1 MATTKDTC
9 DGDAYIHNLAAFI
22 RSHERQLANAL
33 LAYKRSTR
41 QRKRH
46 AQKKG
51 GGGANGANGAHA
63 QEGHGAAQAQQR
75 QQRQPAM
82 RITKPVRLSMSLH
95 HLYFLLGRFQDL
107 GIDVGPM
114 NVRLDNI
121 DSETPGNYVSF
132 LSEFQRKKLM
142 PSDAQSI
149 HSMSS
154 VKSVMSSVSALWSS
168 LSSSSRHYDNIAT
181 DLQYLYSAFSKIP
194 CLRLANDP
202 KAKLIK
208 GHEEYPFETATPI
221 DVFHNLVVLEI
232 CEIDPKE
239 VFGWDTLSG
248 SIRYLVIKRAGLTD
262 PADVLVRL
270 VEDDA
275 EKRAAGAPGG
285 ALGAGS
291 ADSAVFDEP
300 ADIMSLSALKR
311 HRKSVSSPKIYPG
324 PKFVGSSGSALS
336 TSIPTVYYSSPQM
349 HRPAASVGAGS
360 VCSVGGAADGCGSTT
375 AAGAGAGAS
384 AQAAATTEA
393 APQRR
398 PYFYYPAPSR
408 HRRSARSNSVL
419 SDTYRKPALPDVAA
433 EKSAN
438 ANSSVSLPL
447 SADGSLDFA
456 EAEKRSMSQDP
467 SCWRLLRHLSFTG
480 NRISKLSG
488 WCFENLADLSSLDLS
503 FNRLTEI
510 PTDALSKLSHLKSLN
525 LSFNQ
530 LSSTRG
536 MPDNMHKLA
545 IVNLRGNKITDLKSL
560 EQLAELE
567 KIDLRQNRLAR
578 VADLKPLLLIDNERV
593 RLKSIYMSGNPV
605 SASRGYRIELF
616 DLFNGVDYKNDV
628 RIDGSRPGIFESRM
642 LMDRKKARLNLC
654 KFLDASIIDKMAA
667 KVSSIGNKETVMK
680 TKAETEV
687 GKRADAETRDAPSG
701 KGPGKPLDMRK
712 AHNCH
717 LQSEN
722 AVSLHT
728 NLQSTD
734 REDGKSR
741 NSIPTDTNKL
751 GKTLQSHVL
760 PLPQKH
766 RHSSNQEKKHEV
778 KYEKKQEKHEVK
790 QEKHEV
796 KQEKHEVKQEKH
808 EVKQEKHEV
817 KQEKHETKNE
827 TKHELKHELKREQL
841 QNNEIMHEIR
851 QKRTKD
857 QHQHPYTIQVLAPN
871 PNAINTSSSGS
882 ITPPEK
888 PFSQRPAANRSSTLS
903 SLLDKIS
910 ISSSSEKKEPS
921 ENSRK
926 TKSLNSSR
934 GGSQGSNPVARISG
948 ASPALPIITNTT
960 TITTRSPVEAQ
971 SATSVAEMNA

>member
-1 MATTKDTC
+1 
-9 DGDAYIHNLAAFI
+9 
-22 RSHERQLANAL
+22 
-33 LAYKRSTR
+33 
-41 QRKRH
+41 
-46 AQKKG
+46 
-51 GGGANGANGAHA
+51 
-63 QEGHGAAQAQQR
+63 
-75 QQRQPAM
+75 M

-154 VKSVMSSVSALWSS
+154 VKSVMSSVSALWNS

-275 EKRAAGAPGG
+275 EKRTAGAPGG

-324 PKFVGSSGSALS
+324 PKIAGSSGSALS
-336 TSIPTVYYSSPQM
+336 TSIPTVYYSSPQRM
-349 HRPAASVGAGS
+349 HRPAASVSAGS
-360 VCSVGGAADGCGSTT
+360 ACSAGGAADGCGSIA
-375 AAGAGAGAS
+375 AAGAGTVTGAGAS

-419 SDTYRKPALPDVAA
+419 SDTSRKPALPDVAA

-456 EAEKRSMSQDP
+456 EAEKCSMSQDP

-578 VADLKPLLLIDNERV
+578 VADLKPLLLIDDERV

-616 DLFNGVDYKNDV
+616 DLFNGVDYKIDV

-687 GKRADAETRDAPSG
+687 GERADAETRDAPSG
-701 KGPGKPLDMRK
+701 KEPGKPLDVRK
-712 AHNCH
+712 AHNGH

-734 REDGKSR
+734 RLEDGKSR

-751 GKTLQSHVL
+751 GKTLQSQVL

-796 KQEKHEVKQEKH
+796 KQEKHET
-808 EVKQEKHEV
+808 
-817 KQEKHETKNE
+817 KHET
-827 TKHELKHELKREQL
+827 KHELKREQL

-934 GGSQGSNPVARISG
+934 GGSQCSNPVARISVT
-948 ASPALPIITNTT
+948 SPALPIITNTT
-960 TITTRSPVEAQ
+960 TITTRSPVKAQ